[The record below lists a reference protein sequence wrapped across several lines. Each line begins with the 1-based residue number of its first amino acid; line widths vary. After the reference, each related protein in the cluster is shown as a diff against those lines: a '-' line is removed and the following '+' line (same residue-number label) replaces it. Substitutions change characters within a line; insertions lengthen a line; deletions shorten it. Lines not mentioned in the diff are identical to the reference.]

1 MPEIKDKAF
10 SLILDLDETIIYA
23 QRSFNYKFRKSENNI
38 NKKRIILRP
47 CLQEF
52 LHDMK
57 PLFELIIF
65 SSGTP
70 DYVDPIIKII
80 EKNEKFFD
88 HVLYR
93 HHISLDDEGNNVK
106 NLDLIGRDLKKIIII
121 DDIPRYFHLQKRNG
135 INIKPFC
142 GNILSDTK
150 TLKTLN
156 NVLKVIRA
164 DAEETEDIRISLEKY
179 KHLLYPNVINNI
191 EE

>member
-1 MPEIKDKAF
+1 MIEDENENKKNNYTEDNNVIDKDNL
-10 SLILDLDETIIYA
+10 SDVDE
-23 QRSFNYKFRKSENNI
+23 NENNI

-47 CLQEF
+47 CLSEF
-52 LHDMK
+52 LHEMK
-57 PLFELIIF
+57 PLFELILF

-80 EKNEKFFD
+80 EKNEKYFD
-88 HVLYR
+88 HILYR
-93 HHISLDDEGNNVK
+93 HHITLDDDGNNVK

-156 NVLKVIRA
+156 NVLKKIRT
-164 DAEETEDIRISLEKY
+164 DVEETGDIRISLEKY
-179 KHLLYPNVINNI
+179 KNLLYPNVINEI
-191 EE
+191 E